1 MQTIRNYTRWRTRT
15 IPALFGLGLLVA
27 TMTGCSSYG
36 STYLNSTRPAM
47 INFTS
52 QNFSY
57 MGCLPFQRQSK
68 TTGTSTHRNVCRP
81 IVRMTIPYRH
91 IEPITYLRK
100 CRSLNTAMETNHTGW
115 NGLTVKMRLMQIYT
129 GEHYEEEC

>member
-1 MQTIRNYTRWRTRT
+1 MNIFYLDRDTKVAAEMHCDKHVVKMILESAQMMSTAHRVLDGDTYADKTSYTKSRTRT

-36 STYLNSTRPAM
+36 STYSQSTRPATV
-47 INFTS
+47 NFTS

-81 IVRMTIPYRH
+81 IVRMTIP
-91 IEPITYLRK
+91 
-100 CRSLNTAMETNHTGW
+100 
-115 NGLTVKMRLMQIYT
+115 
-129 GEHYEEEC
+129 